1 VNRNPSA
8 ASGPQLDPWL
18 AHTVRIERITPEVA
32 GVATYDLVFADE
44 AAGRSFTYRPGQFNM
59 LYLPGVGEAAIS
71 ISGDPADSSR
81 LPHTI
86 RVAGNVTQEL
96 FRLGPGATI
105 GLRGPF
111 GSHWP
116 IESCAGKDI
125 ILVAGGIGL
134 PPLRPAIYELL
145 ANREQFGRISVLYG
159 ARTPESLLYQ
169 SQFDEW
175 RAAEVEVSTTVD
187 RAASG
192 WNGHVGVVTLLLER
206 LTLPRPAQTVLLTC
220 GPEVMMWYVIQTAL
234 ARGLL
239 PENIWLSLE
248 RNMNCAIGLCGHCQ
262 FGPEFICKDGPV
274 LRFDRVAP
282 FLKVDQL

>member
-1 VNRNPSA
+1 
-8 ASGPQLDPWL
+8 
-18 AHTVRIERITPEVA
+18 
-32 GVATYDLVFADE
+32 VATCELVLTDEMARQNFA
-44 AAGRSFTYRPGQFNM
+44 YRPGQFNM

-71 ISGDPADSSR
+71 ISGDPGDATC

-86 RVAGNVTQEL
+86 RLAGNVTQEL
-96 FRLGPGATI
+96 FRLPPGATI

-116 IESCAGKDI
+116 IEECAGQDV

-134 PPLRPAIYELL
+134 PPLRPAIYEML
-145 ANREQFGRISVLYG
+145 ANRERFGRITVLYG

-169 SQFDEW
+169 GQVAAW
-175 RAAEVEVSTTVD
+175 RDAGVEIAITVD
-187 RAASG
+187 RAPGG
-192 WNGHVGVVTLLLER
+192 WTGHVGVVTLLLER
-206 LTLPRPAQTVLLTC
+206 LALPRPAQSVLLTC

-234 ARGLL
+234 SRGLP

-262 FGPEFICKDGPV
+262 FGPEFLCKDGPV
-274 LRFDRVAP
+274 LRFDRVAR

>member
-1 VNRNPSA
+1 MPSPP
-8 ASGPQLDPWL
+8 SSRDDPWL
-18 AHTVRIERITPEVA
+18 AQTVRIERITPEVP
-32 GVATYDLVFADE
+32 GVATYDLVLADE
-44 AAGRSFTYRPGQFNM
+44 AAARCFAYRPGQFNM

-71 ISGDPADSSR
+71 MSGDPADLSC

-86 RVAGNVTQEL
+86 RHAGNVTQEL
-96 FRLGPGATI
+96 SRLSAGATI

-116 IESCAGKDI
+116 IEECAGKDV
-125 ILVAGGIGL
+125 ILVAGGVGL
-134 PPLRPAIYELL
+134 PPLRPAIYEML
-145 ANREQFGRISVLYG
+145 ADRGRFGRIRLLYG

-169 SQFDEW
+169 NQFEAW
-175 RAAEVEVSTTVD
+175 RAAGVEVVTTVD
-187 RAASG
+187 RAVRG
-192 WNGHVGVVTLLLER
+192 WHGHVGVVTLLLER
-206 LTLPRPAQTVLLTC
+206 LALPRPAQTVLLTC
-220 GPEVMMWYVIQTAL
+220 GPEVMMWYVIQMAL
-234 ARGLL
+234 SRRL
-239 PENIWLSLE
+239 PAENIWLSLE